1 MGVLQHQA
9 PGKEGRIGRMES
21 RTILGNLAN
30 KQLPAKQLSMT
41 SWLALRGAN
50 NKENVRGQITKSSAT
65 STKKVNLAGKIA
77 KRTPIRLK
85 SIKDD
90 KSLKS
95 PEVCV
100 GDQCMD
106 IEVCDDNTTVAL
118 PEGVIDIDSEH
129 GDDSHLWGEYS
140 PEIYAYL
147 RHLESANLIKDDY
160 LRGCSIT
167 SKMRSL
173 LIDWLVSVHQQFE
186 LLPETLYRSV
196 NILDRYLQLEGK
208 NTQKDQLQLV
218 GVVAMLLACKIE
230 EIYLPAIDDFVYST
244 DNAYTEDE
252 LKVMELKMMSVLN
265 FNLTCPIPLNFLR
278 RYSRAGDVDVLEH
291 NVSKYILE
299 LCLMDYSQLSIP
311 ASMSSAAALHLSL
324 ILLEPNSSS
333 VWNPSLEYYSGY
345 SSASL
350 MPLVRRMAAVL
361 VNAESH
367 RLQAVRTKYCSRKFR
382 KVALRQELSEQFI
395 TNRVPLE

>member
-1 MGVLQHQA
+1 MT
-9 PGKEGRIGRMES
+9 S
-21 RTILGNLAN
+21 RTILGNLVN
-30 KQLPAKQLSMT
+30 QVNQQLVPDNGKHLSMT
-41 SWLALRGAN
+41 NWLALRGSQQ
-50 NKENVRGQITKSSAT
+50 NKENYTT
-65 STKKVNLAGKIA
+65 SNNKVALSGKIS
-77 KRTPIRLK
+77 KRTPIKLK
-85 SIKDD
+85 SIKDE
-90 KSLKS
+90 KSSKNH
-95 PEVCV
+95 EVDV
-100 GDQCMD
+100 DNQSMD
-106 IEVCDDNTTVAL
+106 IEVSYNVAL
-118 PEGVIDIDSEH
+118 PEGVIDIDSDH
-129 GDDSHLWGEYS
+129 GEDSHLWGEYS
-140 PEIYAYL
+140 REIYAYL
-147 RHLESANLIKDDY
+147 RQLEAANPVREDY
-160 LRGCSIT
+160 LRGCCIT

-173 LIDWLVSVHQQFE
+173 LIDWMVSVHQQFE

-208 NTQKDQLQLV
+208 KTQKDQLQLV

-291 NVSKYILE
+291 SVSKYILE
-299 LCLMDYSQLSIP
+299 LCLMDYSQVSIP

-324 ILLEPNSSS
+324 ILLEPNHSS

-350 MPLVRRMAAVL
+350 MPVVRRMAAVL

>member
-1 MGVLQHQA
+1 MT
-9 PGKEGRIGRMES
+9 S
-21 RTILGNLAN
+21 RTILGNLVN
-30 KQLPAKQLSMT
+30 QVNQQLPDNGKHLSMT
-41 SWLALRGAN
+41 NWLALRGSQQ
-50 NKENVRGQITKSSAT
+50 NKENYTT
-65 STKKVNLAGKIA
+65 SNNKVALSGKIS
-77 KRTPIRLK
+77 KRTPIKLK
-85 SIKDD
+85 SIKDEISS
-90 KSLKS
+90 KKQ
-95 PEVCV
+95 EVDV
-100 GDQCMD
+100 DNQSME
-106 IEVCDDNTTVAL
+106 IEVSYNVAL
-118 PEGVIDIDSEH
+118 PEGVIDIDSDH
-129 GDDSHLWGEYS
+129 GEDSHLWGEYS
-140 PEIYAYL
+140 REIYAYL
-147 RHLESANLIKDDY
+147 RQLEAANPVREDY
-160 LRGCSIT
+160 LRGCCIT

-173 LIDWLVSVHQQFE
+173 LIDWMVSVHQQFE

-208 NTQKDQLQLV
+208 KTQKDQLQLV

-291 NVSKYILE
+291 SVSKYILE
-299 LCLMDYSQLSIP
+299 LCLMDYSQVSIP

-324 ILLEPNSSS
+324 ILLEPNHSS

-350 MPLVRRMAAVL
+350 MPVVRRMAAVL

>member
-1 MGVLQHQA
+1 
-9 PGKEGRIGRMES
+9 MES

-30 KQLPAKQLSMT
+30 KQLSMT

-50 NKENVRGQITKSSAT
+50 NKQNVGGQITRSSAT
-65 STKKVNLAGKIA
+65 SAKKVNLAGKIA
-77 KRTPIRLK
+77 KRTPIKLK

-95 PEVCV
+95 TEVCV

-106 IEVCDDNTTVAL
+106 IEISDDNTTVAI
-118 PEGVIDIDSEH
+118 PEGVIDIDNEH

-173 LIDWLVSVHQQFE
+173 LVDWLVSVHQQFE

-230 EIYLPAIDDFVYST
+230 EIYLPTIDDFVYST
-244 DNAYTEDE
+244 DNAYTEE
-252 LKVMELKMMSVLN
+252 EMKEQELKMMSVLN

-291 NVSKYILE
+291 SLSKYILE
-299 LCLMDYSQLSIP
+299 LCLMDYSQLAVC

-324 ILLEPNSSS
+324 LLLEPSTR
-333 VWNPSLEYYSGY
+333 VWSPSLEYYSGY
-345 SSASL
+345 SSTML
-350 MPLVRRMAAVL
+350 MPLVKRMAAVL
-361 VNAESH
+361 VNAEGH
-367 RLQAVRTKYCSRKFR
+367 RLQAVRNKYCSRKFR
-382 KVALRQELSEQFI
+382 RVALLQELSEQFI
-395 TNRVPLE
+395 AERVPLE